1 MSDEK
6 GNKKKITTDY
16 SDCAD
21 KIKMEKSVKS
31 GRDPVPACAGTSLPL
46 RKQGREPKSVVE
58 KGYRDTL
65 CLPKT
70 GFSMKA
76 NLVQREPQL
85 RKKWAKEKIYAQI
98 RKAREG
104 APLYILHDGP
114 PYANGDIHM
123 GHVINKVL
131 KDLVVKYKTMAG
143 FDAPYVPGWDCHG
156 LPIESKVVTELGAK
170 VRQMTK
176 LDIRK
181 DCYKYASKYIKVQSK
196 QFQELGVFGD
206 FENPY
211 LTFKPAYEAG
221 ILEVFAALVE
231 KGLVYKQLKPIHWSI
246 GCETALAEAELEYK
260 DISSPS
266 IYVNF
271 PAAQDSIGRLVELG
285 LVEQSQAEGAKVC
298 FMIWTTTPWTLAA
311 NLAIAVHPYLD
322 YKTLTYEQEG
332 NKYVSVAAADRIEA
346 VVAAGRLNEGQY
358 SISEKSIRGSELVGL
373 RYEHPFV
380 ENKPTDKDAFMV
392 ILAEYVTTEDGTG
405 LVHTAP
411 GHGLEDYISGQK
423 YNLAVYSPVMDDG
436 RYDDTVP
443 EWLRGRNVLEVDKVV
458 NNHLKELGLLY
469 HQDEI
474 THSYPHC
481 WRSKGPVI
489 IRATEQWFISV
500 DKELPPTAFLQ
511 KQGAGGKSLRDL
523 ALQSVKNVRWIPPW
537 GQKRIEGMLESRP
550 DWCISRQRS
559 WGLPLPV
566 FTNVNGQ
573 ALLTKGSVLAVAKHI
588 AEHGS
593 DSWFTDSPSE
603 ILGKD
608 FELPEGFVLDELQKE
623 ENIFDV
629 WFESGCSWYSVC
641 VKEAGWSV
649 PVDLYLEGSDQHRG
663 WFQLSLLPGLGATG
677 EAPFKNVLTHGFTV
691 DEKGMKQSKSLGN
704 YVNAQEEVMKYGAD
718 ILRLWVTSVNYQ
730 EDIRCNDEI
739 IGRTQDAYRKI
750 RNTLRYLL
758 GNTNDFDPEAS
769 SVAYDEMF
777 EIDKWAM
784 QQVQKLIAG
793 VTEAYENFVFH
804 RVFSLLY
811 NFCTVEMSSI
821 YMDVLKDRMY
831 CDAADSL
838 SRRSART
845 AMYKILDALIRMLAP
860 ILVHTAE
867 EAWASMEF
875 KSQKVGSVHLSEM
888 PKVDDSID
896 YGSDEPRWQK
906 LMGLR
911 DEVLRVLEG
920 LRREKKI
927 ASNQQ
932 ACVTINCDDEDA
944 GVLNELGL
952 EQFAALCIVSEV
964 KLQKAVGETT
974 VVAEKS
980 GYNKCQRCWNYWP
993 SVGDDSKH
1001 PDLCKRCVSVV
1012 H

>member
-1 MSDEK
+1 MSDK
-6 GNKKKITTDY
+6 DKK
-16 SDCAD
+16 S
-21 KIKMEKSVKS
+21 
-31 GRDPVPACAGTSLPL
+31 
-46 RKQGREPKSVVE
+46 

-65 CLPKT
+65 NLPKT

-76 NLVQREPQL
+76 NLIQREPQL
-85 RKKWAKEKIYAQI
+85 RKKWAKENIYGKI
-98 RKAREG
+98 RKARKG

-143 FDAPYVPGWDCHG
+143 FDAPYIPGWDCHG
-156 LPIESKVVTELGAK
+156 LPIELKAVTELGEK
-170 VRQMTK
+170 VHEKSK
-176 LDIRK
+176 LDIRR
-181 DCYKYASKYIKVQSK
+181 DCFKYARKYVKVQSR
-196 QFQELGVFGD
+196 QFQGLGIFGD

-211 LTFKPAYEAG
+211 LTFKPTYEAG
-221 ILEVFAALVE
+221 ILEVFAILVE

-266 IYVNF
+266 IFVNF
-271 PAAQDSIGRLVELG
+271 PVSQESIGRLDELG
-285 LVEQSQAEGAKVC
+285 LVKQDEAQNAKVC

-311 NLAIAVHPYLD
+311 NLAIAVHPNLEYT
-322 YKTLTYEQEG
+322 TLTYEKDGEKFISLVT
-332 NKYVSVAAADRIEA
+332 NERIEA
-346 VVAAGRLNEGQY
+346 VIAAGALGEGQY
-358 SISEKSIRGSELVGL
+358 GIGEKSVRGSKLEGL

-380 ENKPTDKDAFMV
+380 EKNPTDKDAYMV
-392 ILAEYVTTEDGTG
+392 IPALYVTTEDGTG

-411 GHGLEDYISGQK
+411 GHGIEDYISGQK
-423 YNLAVYSPVMDDG
+423 YDLAIYSPVMDDG
-436 RYDDTVP
+436 RYDNTTP
-443 EWLRGRNVLEVDKVV
+443 EWLRGQNVLEVETIV
-458 NNHLKELGLLY
+458 NNHLREKKLLFAEG
-469 HQDEI
+469 EI
-474 THSYPHC
+474 MHSYPHC

-489 IRATEQWFISV
+489 FRATEQWFISV
-500 DKELPPTAFLQ
+500 DKELPDS
-511 KQGAGGKSLRDL
+511 GKSLRNM
-523 ALQSVKNVRWIPPW
+523 ALESVRNVKWIPGW
-537 GQKRIEGMLESRP
+537 GEKRIAGMLESRP

-559 WGLPLPV
+559 WGLPIPAFFNSQGSTLM
-566 FTNVNGQ
+566 
-573 ALLTKGSVLAVAKHI
+573 TKESVSAVARHI
-588 AEHGS
+588 AKNGS
-593 DSWFTDSPSE
+593 DSWFCDSPEE
-603 ILGKD
+603 ILGRD
-608 FELPEGFVLDELQKE
+608 FELPEGFVLSELQKE

-641 VKEAGWSV
+641 VKEAGWEV

-663 WFQLSLLPGLGATG
+663 WFQLSLLPGIGATG
-677 EAPFKNVLTHGFTV
+677 RSPFKSVLTHGFTV

-704 YVNAQEEVMKYGAD
+704 YVNAQEEVEKYGSD
-718 ILRLWVTSVNYQ
+718 ILRLWVSSVNYQ
-730 EDIRCNDEI
+730 EDVRCNDEI

-758 GNTNDFDPEAS
+758 GNINDFDPNAN
-769 SVAYDEMF
+769 AITYDEMF

-784 QQVQKLIAG
+784 QQLQKLIKG
-793 VTEAYENFVFH
+793 VVEAYDNFVFH
-804 RVFSLLY
+804 RVYSLVY

-838 SRRSART
+838 SRRSAQT
-845 AMYKILDALIRMLAP
+845 AMHSILDCLIRILGP

-867 EAWASMEF
+867 EAWDAMEF
-875 KSQKVGSVHLSEM
+875 KSQEVESVHLADM
-888 PKVDDSID
+888 PKVDSSID
-896 YGSDEPRWQK
+896 FKGDEPRWQK

-920 LRREKKI
+920 LRQEKKI

-944 GVLNELGL
+944 GVLNEFGL
-952 EQFAALCIVSEV
+952 EQCAALCIVSEV

-974 VVAEKS
+974 VAAEKS
-980 GYNKCQRCWNYWP
+980 SYNKCQRCWNYWP
-993 SVGDDSKH
+993 SVGANSEH
-1001 PDLCKRCVSVV
+1001 PDLCKRCISVV
-1012 H
+1012 HGLTRTL